1 MPDTLVG
8 IKYLYKDAL
17 ISHFTRF
24 FEIHPELN
32 SLSYKSVIKDG
43 CDGSGKHSIYN
54 QHGNAN
60 TNNMI
65 SYMFVALEIYE
76 NNEYLDNQHNMVPIF
91 SEPLPNS
98 ADASRPIALL
108 MGKENSETLGEFIPI
123 IQKEISEIQEDGL
136 CIIVN
141 DRAMNLDIEI
151 KSTMTDGKIKNF

>member
-1 MPDTLVG
+1 
-8 IKYLYKDAL
+8 
-17 ISHFTRF
+17 
-24 FEIHPELN
+24 
-32 SLSYKSVIKDG
+32 
-43 CDGSGKHSIYN
+43 
-54 QHGNAN
+54 
-60 TNNMI
+60 
-65 SYMFVALEIYE
+65 MFVALEIYE